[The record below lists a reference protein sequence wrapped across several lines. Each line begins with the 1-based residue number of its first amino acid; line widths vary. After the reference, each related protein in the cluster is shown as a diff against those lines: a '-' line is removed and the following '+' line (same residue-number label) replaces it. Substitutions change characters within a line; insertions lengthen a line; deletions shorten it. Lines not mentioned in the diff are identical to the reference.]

1 MAVKL
6 IKAPKGSWHVTD
18 GYVLDCSAL
27 EAGDKTALHNN
38 SRMGGGHVAV
48 YTVVR
53 RTKTQIITTDGRG
66 QEIRFRAEDGS
77 PVGESHYTCLRAVF
91 DPIVLDAME
100 EMRMRDYRR
109 HLEELMKGKTSCH
122 DSRFLKLADVIEDT
136 TKAQKDIVEIR
147 TAQHEWI
154 AAKELAD
161 AQS

>member
-6 IKAPKGSWHVTD
+6 VKAPKGSWHTTD

-38 SRMGGGHVAV
+38 SRMGGASATV

-77 PVGESHYTCLRAVF
+77 PVGESHYHVLRAMF
-91 DPIVLDAME
+91 DPEVLDALE
-100 EMRMRDYRR
+100 QMRMRDFAR

-122 DSRFLKLADVIEDT
+122 DSRFLKLADVIDDAAQ
-136 TKAQKDIVEIR
+136 AQKDIVEIR